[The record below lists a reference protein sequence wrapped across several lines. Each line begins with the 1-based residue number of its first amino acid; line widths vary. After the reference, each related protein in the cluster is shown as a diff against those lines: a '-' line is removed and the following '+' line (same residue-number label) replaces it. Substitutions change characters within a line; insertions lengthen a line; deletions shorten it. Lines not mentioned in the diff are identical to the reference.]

1 MLDADNKKIVLNVES
16 VSASKVAAIVIKQ
29 NCMPLKQKVTN
40 IK

>member
-1 MLDADNKKIVLNVES
+1 MFDADKKKLVLNLES
-16 VSASKVAAIVIKQ
+16 VSASKFPAIVIKQ